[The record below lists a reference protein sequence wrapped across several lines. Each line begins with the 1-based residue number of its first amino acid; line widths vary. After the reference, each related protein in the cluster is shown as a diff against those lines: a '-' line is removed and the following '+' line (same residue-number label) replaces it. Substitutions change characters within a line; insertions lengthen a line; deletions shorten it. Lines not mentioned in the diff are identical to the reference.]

1 MLIQMRKH
9 HPAGINRILNSP
21 QVKER
26 TVASIRVMQ
35 GKKGINHLALRMT
48 MQTAHCQC
56 AHACTH
62 THIYPSF
69 TYNLHILGM

>member
-1 MLIQMRKH
+1 MLVQMSEH

-26 TVASIRVMQ
+26 TVASIRVMH
-35 GKKGINHLALRMT
+35 GKKGIKLLALRMT
-48 MQTAHCQC
+48 KQTAHCQC
-56 AHACTH
+56 VHAC

-69 TYNLHILGM
+69 TYNLHILCM